1 MGGSS
6 KMKWT
11 SAVKV
16 RKTKWFSGPFA
27 IGKPGKICKPKWQND
42 PWCVQKQLHPLFFF
56 PLHSSYTSRRLRH
69 CPAAVWRAS
78 PPLRSRPGE
87 CCYHLQAA
95 LIRALFHSR
104 LWPWEKSSWLDEGK
118 GRKKEPSVTLKIT
131 NGQSTSQWKSNYNLL
146 LLVFLSILPPPHPP
160 LSVCTSPLKQWR
172 NPALLSLAFP
182 PRDLQW
188 KEAKRAKL
196 LRLEAATIRC
206 LTCPAEE

>member
-1 MGGSS
+1 MYAKAVASS
-6 KMKWT
+6 FL
-11 SAVKV
+11 
-16 RKTKWFSGPFA
+16 FS
-27 IGKPGKICKPKWQND
+27 
-42 PWCVQKQLHPLFFF
+42 
-56 PLHSSYTSRRLRH
+56 S
-69 CPAAVWRAS
+69 
-78 PPLRSRPGE
+78 
-87 CCYHLQAA
+87 A
-95 LIRALFHSR
+95 LILHIQTSQALPCCR
-104 LWPWEKSSWLDEGK
+104 LESITTAAKPTRGMLLSLAGFIDKSPFPFKAVALREILLVGWRQREKKRTKEVDE
-118 GRKKEPSVTLKIT
+118 RSVDPSVTLKIT

-206 LTCPAEE
+206 WTCPAEE